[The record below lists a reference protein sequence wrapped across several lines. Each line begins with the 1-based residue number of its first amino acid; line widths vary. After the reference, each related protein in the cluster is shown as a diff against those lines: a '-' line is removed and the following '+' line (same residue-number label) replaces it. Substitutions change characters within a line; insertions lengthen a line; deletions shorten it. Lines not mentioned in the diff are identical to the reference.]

1 MALASR
7 SLLFAFL
14 FTLMASVFAAAQTG
28 SIRGVVVDTENGVP
42 LEDVSVRLQG
52 VGATVVTDEHGAFSF
67 AEVTPGAHELY
78 VSVVNFQL
86 ARRQV
91 EVSPGTTTDV
101 TIVLTKGAGTYS
113 ETVAVVGSSPGT
125 RAGGAPAE
133 THLDA
138 VALQELSGVLAN
150 DPLRAVQA
158 LPGVTASDD
167 FRSDFAVRGA
177 GPHLTSFVFDGIAT
191 PFMLHTVQQI
201 RDGGSIAM
209 VSSEVLDAVS
219 LRSGSYPQQYGD
231 RLGSELEFQMREG
244 SRDTVRAHVSVGA
257 VDASAVAEGPLGRE
271 HRGSWLVSGRKSYL
285 DLLISRLYP
294 DRSLNFGF
302 GDMQV
307 KLAHELGANQ
317 RLEFSGTAGHSSLEL
332 GANEV
337 TNPSDLRDAFNESA
351 LGVLAWRYTP
361 SSTLAI
367 TQRVG
372 VVANSFRNTARD
384 GPVLDDGATRDVVYR
399 TEWMW
404 SASRLATLEGG
415 TEARWTDASANEQ
428 RLSGTR
434 FTAREHFDVPSRR
447 IGGFVSARLRV
458 GSATLAQGIRV
469 DDWSLVHRTAA
480 SPWME
485 ATVPLSSSVGI
496 RAGAGIY
503 HQAPD
508 TAAVR
513 GFRGTSTLGL
523 SRATHTD
530 LGVEGRLTGHLRWQ
544 VTGYNRN
551 DHDLGRLPQSEI
563 RLVNNVVVSASTS
576 SLWVNS
582 LSGYSR
588 GVEWLLE
595 RRSERGISG
604 WVSYAL
610 GYNRYADRL
619 TGERFWGDFD
629 QRHTFNAFGTY
640 RLSDR
645 MSMTARLRVG
655 SNTPAVG
662 YWTERAGV
670 DYAADVRN
678 TLRIPQ
684 YSRLDLRAN
693 RVFPRRHGRLT
704 LHVEVL
710 NLLGHDNMRVIPAS
724 VNRRTFEVNGLFESM
739 LPLVPSAG
747 VLVEF

>member
-1 MALASR
+1 MAPSFR
-7 SLLFAFL
+7 SPLFALVFIL
-14 FTLMASVFAAAQTG
+14 VCSVFASAQPG
-28 SIRGVVVDTENGVP
+28 AIRGVVVDTEDGVP
-42 LEDVSVRLQG
+42 IEDVSVRLQDS
-52 VGATVVTDEHGAFSF
+52 GATAVTDAQGQFAF
-67 AEVTPGAHELY
+67 ADVTPGVHELY

-91 EVSPGTTTDV
+91 EVQPGVTTAV

-113 ETVAVVGSSPGT
+113 ETVAVVASPST
-125 RAGGAPAE
+125 SRAGRAPAE
-133 THLDA
+133 TQLGA

-158 LPGVTASDD
+158 LPGVTAGDD

-177 GPHLTSFVFDGIAT
+177 GPLLTSFVFDGIST

-209 VSSEVLDAVS
+209 VSSEVLDTVS

-244 SRDTVRAHVSVGA
+244 SRDRTRAHVSVGA
-257 VDASAVAEGPLGRE
+257 VDASAVAEGPLGGE

-294 DRSLNFGF
+294 NRALNFGF

-307 KLAHELGANQ
+307 KVAHELGANQ
-317 RLEFSGTAGHSSLEL
+317 RLEFSGTAGRSHLEL

-337 TNPSDLRDAFNESA
+337 TNPADLRDAFNESA
-351 LGVLAWRYTP
+351 LGVLVWRYTP
-361 SSTLAI
+361 ASTLSV
-367 TQRVG
+367 TQRLG

-404 SASRLATLEGG
+404 SAAKVATVEAG
-415 TEARWTDASANEQ
+415 TEARWTDASANQQ
-428 RLSGTR
+428 RLSAGR
-434 FTAREHFDVPSRR
+434 FTAREHFDVPSHRV
-447 IGGFVSARLRV
+447 GGFVSARLRV
-458 GSATLAQGIRV
+458 GGATIAPGVRV
-469 DDWSLVHRTAA
+469 DSWSLVHRSAA
-480 SPWME
+480 SPWFE
-485 ATVPLSSSVGI
+485 ATVPLYRSIGL
-496 RAGAGIY
+496 RAGAGVY

-523 SRATHTD
+523 SRATHAD
-530 LGVEGRLTGHLRWQ
+530 LGLEGTLRWRLHWQ
-544 VTGYNRN
+544 VTGYNRE
-551 DHDLGRLPQSEI
+551 DHDLLRLPASET
-563 RLVNNVVVSASTS
+563 RLVNNVVVTASTS
-576 SLWVNS
+576 SLWVGS
-582 LSGYSR
+582 LNGYAR

-595 RRSERGISG
+595 RRSERGVSG

-610 GYNRYADRL
+610 GYNRYRDRI

-640 RLSDR
+640 RMSDR
-645 MSMTARLRVG
+645 TSISARFRAG

-662 YWTERAGV
+662 YWTSRDGV
-670 DYAADVRN
+670 DYVTDVRN

-710 NLLGHDNMRVIPAS
+710 NVLGHDNMRVIPPS
-724 VNRRTFEVNGLFESM
+724 VNRRTFEASGLFESI

-747 VLVEF
+747 VLIEF